1 MTSNIETHI
10 YGARAFRLLIRRD
23 ACSIPRRRPPLRLS
37 SGVLLALLFTS
48 IPISI
53 QCASPGS
60 AENEQALR
68 DTISRMESAWA
79 RHSAADVNQF
89 YTEDADVVIPPGN
102 RFSGRAVLKQE
113 SEKEFAGIFKHATF
127 AYSLK
132 TIRYVRPDVAI
143 VDASFEFQ
151 GSTINPAPKGLMTLV
166 MVKETRGW
174 LISAERAMIPIPDPT
189 ATAAKS
195 AQ

>member
-1 MTSNIETHI
+1 MNLHNEACIHRPKCI
-10 YGARAFRLLIRRD
+10 ARLL
-23 ACSIPRRRPPLRLS
+23 RRRSPAMAKRRWLLGLPA
-37 SGVLLALLFTS
+37 LALLTCGFGCFPVS
-48 IPISI
+48 AL
-53 QCASPGS
+53 CASPGS
-60 AENEQALR
+60 AGDEQALR

-102 RFSGRAVLKQE
+102 RFSGRAALKQE

-132 TIRYVRPDVAI
+132 TIRFVRPDVAI

-151 GSTINPAPKGLMTLV
+151 GSTINPAPKRPDDAGDGQGKPRV
-166 MVKETRGW
+166 AHF
-174 LISAERAMIPIPDPT
+174 SRARDDPDT
-189 ATAAKS
+189 
-195 AQ
+195 